1 MAKTTL
7 TLGSFGLTDANADRI
22 LMWDDSAGSIAQLA
36 ASTNLTI
43 SGTNITGDT
52 QGISKAK
59 IWHLDTSF
67 TGGGFIT
74 ANWDGTVPGNTI
86 GDGIIGGGTPVSE
99 SSGVFTFGS
108 TGYWLIMF
116 NASFIDGGAAELDCL
131 AEIHGTKDNSTY
143 NYITRV
149 NNSMHAVN
157 AGSNAMATVILDI
170 TDTSNQKVKFQA
182 AGLESNNV
190 LYGNGT
196 YMHTYAI
203 FIKLADT

>member
-1 MAKTTL
+1 MAKTVITL
-7 TLGSFGLTDANADRI
+7 PSLGLTDANADRI
-22 LMWDDSAGSIAQLA
+22 LMWDDSAGSIAQLT

-43 SGTNITGDT
+43 SGTNITGTT
-52 QGISKAK
+52 QGITKAK
-59 IWHLDTSF
+59 IWHLDTSL

-74 ANWDGTVPGNTI
+74 ANWDGTVPSNTI

-99 SSGVFTFGS
+99 SSGVFSFGE

-116 NASFIDGGAAELDCL
+116 NASFIDGGAVELDCL
-131 AEIHGTKDNSTY
+131 AEIHGTKDDSTY

-149 NNSMHAVN
+149 NNSMHASN

-170 TDTSNQKVKFQA
+170 TDTGNQKVKFAA

-190 LYGNGT
+190 LYGHGS